1 MGIQIAEMSTSRI
14 PPASDGEKDLRF
26 LAEIVAILA
35 TERQSKGITFRELGA
50 ETGYNYGYYSR
61 AERGLTEPGI
71 ISLCRWCR
79 ALGLDFV
86 DVAQRARGDRRLD
99 P

>member
-1 MGIQIAEMSTSRI
+1 MAHPQIPS
-14 PPASDGEKDLRF
+14 ASKGAPEGDEDLRF
-26 LAEIVAILA
+26 LAGIVAILA
-35 TERQSKGITFRELGA
+35 AERKSQGITLRDLGA
-50 ETGYNYGYYSR
+50 DTGYNPGYYSR

-71 ISLCRWCR
+71 VSLCRWCG

-86 DVAQRARGDRRLD
+86 AVAQQAKDSPRD

>member
-1 MGIQIAEMSTSRI
+1 MATSRT

-50 ETGYNYGYYSR
+50 ETGYNSGYYSR
-61 AERGLTEPGI
+61 AERGLTEPGVV
-71 ISLCRWCR
+71 SLCRWSR

-86 DVAQRARGDRRLD
+86 DVALQARASRRLD